1 MALGILEQV
10 GLAAT
15 LIFAL
20 PVAVYGIQTILDGST
35 VFGAV
40 TLLIAVLMVVLPRRL
55 TSPDDVPAK
64 AAETAVGA
72 VVDRPDGSDEPEDR

>member
-20 PVAVYGIQTILDGST
+20 PVAVYGVQSILGGRTMVGAFALT
-35 VFGAV
+35 V
-40 TLLIAVLMVVLPRRL
+40 AVLMVVLPRRL
-55 TSPDDVPAK
+55 TSPDDIPSK

-72 VVDRPDGSDEPEDR
+72 VVESPDESDEGEER